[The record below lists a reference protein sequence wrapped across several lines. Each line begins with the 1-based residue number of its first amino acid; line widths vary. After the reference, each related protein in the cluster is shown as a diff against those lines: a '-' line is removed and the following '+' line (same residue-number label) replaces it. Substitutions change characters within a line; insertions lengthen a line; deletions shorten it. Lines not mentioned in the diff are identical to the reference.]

1 MSILGALGTVFSS
14 TVSPVSQ
21 VGDALKGVVDKVFT
35 TDSDRAQA
43 NAVLQTEINKI
54 EAQHQSVFVAGWRPF
69 LGWIC
74 GISLA
79 IYFIP
84 QFILASYLWT
94 KMCLEVGNLLEYPV
108 SPSGIFELT
117 LAILGIYGTQRTVEK
132 IMRK

>member
-1 MSILGALGTVFSS
+1 MSLFGALGNVFTS
-14 TVSPVSQ
+14 TVSPVTQ
-21 VGDALKGVVDKVFT
+21 VSEALGGVINKVFT
-35 TDSDRAQA
+35 TDAERAQA
-43 NAVLQTEINKI
+43 MAVMQVELNKI
-54 EAQHQSVFVAGWRPF
+54 EAQHQSIFVAGWRPF

-84 QFILASYLWT
+84 QFILASYLWV
-94 KMCLEVGNLLEYPV
+94 KMCLSTGGLLEYPV

-132 IMRK
+132 IMKK